1 MNSNKR
7 ILRSKQT
14 EISKAG
20 RLLFDALFSDAKDF
34 EQQIGDELDAE
45 EQQGGVPAAGGGD
58 PPRTPATEAIPVDGR
73 SLVRCERCGRE
84 VAVAPTEDALNL
96 ERHGW
101 RFAAGVWRCPFC
113 RSR

>member
-1 MNSNKR
+1 MNNNKR

-20 RLLFDALFSDAKDF
+20 RLLFDALFSDSKEF
-34 EQQIGDELDAE
+34 ERQIGDELDAE
-45 EQQGGVPAAGGGD
+45 EQQGGAPGGGGA
-58 PPRTPATEAIPVDGR
+58 PPQAPATEAIPVDGR

>member
-20 RLLFDALFSDAKDF
+20 RLLFDAIFSDGDDF
-34 EQQIGDELDAE
+34 QRQIGDELDAE
-45 EQQGGVPAAGGGD
+45 EGAGAAPVAGGAPAQPAAV
-58 PPRTPATEAIPVDGR
+58 EAIPVDGR
-73 SLVRCERCGRE
+73 SFVRCERCGRE

-101 RFAAGVWRCPFC
+101 RFAAGVWRCSFC